1 MPKVT
6 PEAREFGQ
14 RQHRA
19 ELAALLSKPFAQ
31 PVSWALLIAAVP
43 IAVLIWPWLSHHA
56 PAYLAAAGSYL
67 LGLGLLF
74 ALWHLSAPTVEA
86 RAYQRAP
93 FRWLLH
99 LEDGAAAGAYA
110 QPDRKQHLKLYS
122 VWADPPGRGHGSK
135 APPRIIAETR
145 PAELRLVANN
155 RSVADFYRRHGFQ
168 DVRRVLA
175 GYQMILPAS
184 ADAEHQTG
192 HGEP

>member
-31 PVSWALLIAAVP
+31 PISWALLTAAVP
-43 IAVLIWPWLSHHA
+43 VALLLWPFLSHH
-56 PAYLAAAGSYL
+56 AYLAAAGSYL
-67 LGLGLLF
+67 LGLGLLV
-74 ALWHLSAPTVEA
+74 ALWHLSAPIVEA
-86 RAYQRAP
+86 RAYQRSP

-110 QPDRKQHLKLYS
+110 QLDRKQHLKLYS
-122 VWADPPGRGHGSK
+122 VWADPPGRGHGSQLLR
-135 APPRIIAETR
+135 RIIADTR

-155 RSVADFYRRHGFQ
+155 RSVADFYRSHGFR
-168 DVRRVLA
+168 DDRRVLA
-175 GYQMILPAS
+175 GHQMILPAS
-184 ADAEHQTG
+184 PDTLHQAG
-192 HGEP
+192 GGER